1 MFVIARIGRVGR
13 PGWSAN
19 AGARRRPGADPVR
32 ARCGGRHPRQAS
44 RPGRGGRGP
53 DAAHGG
59 HRGPAAGPGSGDRRL
74 AVRAPPGRGG
84 RGAGV
89 QPAQRA
95 HRHGHRAGRCGGRAV
110 RGAPRPAGRAA
121 HAERGQ
127 GRGDRERAGGQGP
140 GHHHGDAAAPAGRPA
155 EARGHGRRPGP
166 GHLPP
171 VARPPDPARRASPGG
186 GPPGPPERRRAP
198 SGAAASPGGRPP
210 GPPARRCAPR
220 GGTPPRQHLYVDGPG
235 RTTEILHLDG
245 LVCAI
250 APEGAVIE
258 VGGVG
263 LLVQATPGTLAG
275 LRTGERARVA
285 TSLVVR
291 EDALTL
297 YGFVSD
303 DERDVFELVQTCSG
317 VGPRLALAMLA
328 SFSPDGLRQAIA
340 SEDVAALTR
349 VPGIGRKGA
358 QRIVLELAGRLG
370 SPAAPAGVL
379 GPPPGAGHAAGAAA
393 LWRDQVRAGL
403 VNLGWS
409 ARDAEEAIA
418 AVAADLA
425 AGTDGTG
432 GPDGAAVDV
441 SVALRAAL
449 RKLSRT

>member
-1 MFVIARIGRVGR
+1 MRVLGVDPGLTRCGLGVVEGAPGKPPGLVAAGVARTPPTADIAARLLALEVEIDAWLSEHHPDAVAVERVFSQHNVRTVMGT
-13 PGWSAN
+13 AQ
-19 AGARRRPGADPVR
+19 AGAVAVLCAARRGLPVALHTPSEVKAAVTGSGRADKAQVTTMVMRLLRLADPPKPADTADALALAICHLWRGPQTRLAAAALRRPP
-32 ARCGGRHPRQAS
+32 
-44 RPGRGGRGP
+44 
-53 DAAHGG
+53 
-59 HRGPAAGPGSGDRRL
+59 
-74 AVRAPPGRGG
+74 
-84 RGAGV
+84 
-89 QPAQRA
+89 
-95 HRHGHRAGRCGGRAV
+95 
-110 RGAPRPAGRAA
+110 
-121 HAERGQ
+121 
-127 GRGDRERAGGQGP
+127 
-140 GHHHGDAAAPAGRPA
+140 
-155 EARGHGRRPGP
+155 
-166 GHLPP
+166 
-171 VARPPDPARRASPGG
+171 
-186 GPPGPPERRRAP
+186 
-198 SGAAASPGGRPP
+198 
-210 GPPARRCAPR
+210 
-220 GGTPPRQHLYVDGPG
+220 DGPG
-235 RTTEILHLDG
+235 RRCRTAGRRPTVISHLDG

-297 YGFVSD
+297 YGFASD

-379 GPPPGAGHAAGAAA
+379 GPPPGAGTAAGAAG

-403 VNLGWS
+403 VNLGWP
-409 ARDAEEAIA
+409 ARDAEQAIA
-418 AVAADLA
+418 AVAADLTA
-425 AGTDGTG
+425 S
-432 GPDGAAVDV
+432 PDGDVDV

-449 RKLSRT
+449 RKLSRA

>member
-1 MFVIARIGRVGR
+1 MI
-13 PGWSAN
+13 S
-19 AGARRRPGADPVR
+19 
-32 ARCGGRHPRQAS
+32 
-44 RPGRGGRGP
+44 
-53 DAAHGG
+53 
-59 HRGPAAGPGSGDRRL
+59 
-74 AVRAPPGRGG
+74 
-84 RGAGV
+84 
-89 QPAQRA
+89 
-95 HRHGHRAGRCGGRAV
+95 
-110 RGAPRPAGRAA
+110 
-121 HAERGQ
+121 
-127 GRGDRERAGGQGP
+127 
-140 GHHHGDAAAPAGRPA
+140 
-155 EARGHGRRPGP
+155 
-166 GHLPP
+166 
-171 VARPPDPARRASPGG
+171 
-186 GPPGPPERRRAP
+186 
-198 SGAAASPGGRPP
+198 
-210 GPPARRCAPR
+210 
-220 GGTPPRQHLYVDGPG
+220 
-235 RTTEILHLDG
+235 HLDG

-297 YGFVSD
+297 YGFASD

-379 GPPPGAGHAAGAAA
+379 GPPPGAGTAADAAG

-403 VNLGWS
+403 VNLGWP
-409 ARDAEEAIA
+409 ARDAEQAIA
-418 AVAADLA
+418 AVAADLTA
-425 AGTDGTG
+425 SPNGD
-432 GPDGAAVDV
+432 VDV

-449 RKLSRT
+449 RKLSRA

>member
-1 MFVIARIGRVGR
+1 MI
-13 PGWSAN
+13 S
-19 AGARRRPGADPVR
+19 
-32 ARCGGRHPRQAS
+32 
-44 RPGRGGRGP
+44 
-53 DAAHGG
+53 
-59 HRGPAAGPGSGDRRL
+59 
-74 AVRAPPGRGG
+74 
-84 RGAGV
+84 
-89 QPAQRA
+89 
-95 HRHGHRAGRCGGRAV
+95 
-110 RGAPRPAGRAA
+110 
-121 HAERGQ
+121 
-127 GRGDRERAGGQGP
+127 
-140 GHHHGDAAAPAGRPA
+140 
-155 EARGHGRRPGP
+155 
-166 GHLPP
+166 
-171 VARPPDPARRASPGG
+171 
-186 GPPGPPERRRAP
+186 
-198 SGAAASPGGRPP
+198 
-210 GPPARRCAPR
+210 
-220 GGTPPRQHLYVDGPG
+220 
-235 RTTEILHLDG
+235 HLDG

-263 LLVQATPGTLAG
+263 LLVQATPGTLAA

-297 YGFVSD
+297 YGFASD
-303 DERDVFELVQTCSG
+303 DERDVFELVQTASG
-317 VGPRLALAMLA
+317 IGPRLALAMLA

-340 SEDVAALTR
+340 AEDVAALTR

-379 GPPPGAGHAAGAAA
+379 GPPPGSGQAGGAA

-425 AGTDGTG
+425 GTPAGTG

-449 RKLSRT
+449 RKLSRA

>member
-1 MFVIARIGRVGR
+1 MI
-13 PGWSAN
+13 S
-19 AGARRRPGADPVR
+19 
-32 ARCGGRHPRQAS
+32 
-44 RPGRGGRGP
+44 
-53 DAAHGG
+53 
-59 HRGPAAGPGSGDRRL
+59 
-74 AVRAPPGRGG
+74 
-84 RGAGV
+84 
-89 QPAQRA
+89 
-95 HRHGHRAGRCGGRAV
+95 
-110 RGAPRPAGRAA
+110 
-121 HAERGQ
+121 
-127 GRGDRERAGGQGP
+127 
-140 GHHHGDAAAPAGRPA
+140 
-155 EARGHGRRPGP
+155 
-166 GHLPP
+166 
-171 VARPPDPARRASPGG
+171 
-186 GPPGPPERRRAP
+186 
-198 SGAAASPGGRPP
+198 
-210 GPPARRCAPR
+210 
-220 GGTPPRQHLYVDGPG
+220 
-235 RTTEILHLDG
+235 HLDG

-263 LLVQATPGTLAG
+263 LLVQATPGTLAR

-297 YGFVSD
+297 YGFASD
-303 DERDVFELVQTCSG
+303 DERDVFELVQTASG

-340 SEDVAALTR
+340 AEDVAALTR

-370 SPAAPAGVL
+370 SPAAPAGVM
-379 GPPPGAGHAAGAAA
+379 GPPPGSGHAAGAA

-425 AGTDGTG
+425 ASPAGTG